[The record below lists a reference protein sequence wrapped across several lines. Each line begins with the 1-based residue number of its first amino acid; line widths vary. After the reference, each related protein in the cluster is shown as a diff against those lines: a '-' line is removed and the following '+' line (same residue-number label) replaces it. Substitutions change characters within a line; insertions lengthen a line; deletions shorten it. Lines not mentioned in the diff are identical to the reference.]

1 MWKENRQRTC
11 DPWSTR
17 KKDVAP
23 RGVYR
28 HRSGMWAIRF
38 TCGAGH
44 IHKDQVGRV
53 KSDAIDARSERRARA
68 RREPGWCPLV
78 EARRARDQAKESKR
92 REEARVSFAE
102 HTRDFIQW
110 AKANHRSW
118 AKDDSRLSRVT
129 PVLGDKKLDQITTA
143 DIEHFLASLREG
155 ERAVSPAS
163 VNRYRDLLSGLFKR
177 AMRLGLVASNPVR
190 GIPKLREAGRRLVY
204 LPPDGAEEAAL
215 REALAPELRPLFTFS
230 LHTGLRWS
238 EQTTLHWRDA
248 DLLSGLITVGRS
260 KNGATRQ
267 VPMNS
272 VVRSVLFDL
281 GAQRARPN
289 DPEEQIFAGA
299 YRTVARAFS
308 QAVTRAQTAL
318 RGSGKDASRLDGY
331 TWHANRH
338 SFASRLVMAGV
349 DPRTVQELGGW
360 KTLGMVQRYAHL
372 APSHLKAAV
381 ERLVPT
387 NAMELAR
394 N

>member
-1 MWKENRQRTC
+1 MWEENRQRRRG
-11 DPWSTR
+11 PWSTR

-44 IHKDQVGRV
+44 IHKEQVGRV
-53 KSDAIDARSERRARA
+53 KSEAINWRNERRARS
-68 RREPGWCPLV
+68 RREPGPLV

-92 REEARVSFAE
+92 REQARVSFAE

-110 AKANHRSW
+110 AKVNHRSW

-129 PVLGDKKLDQITTA
+129 PVLGDKKLDEITTA
-143 DIEHFLASLREG
+143 DVEHFLASLREG

-190 GIPKLREAGRRLVY
+190 GIPKLREVGRRLVY
-204 LPPDGAEEAAL
+204 LPPDGDEEAAL
-215 REALAPELRPLFTFS
+215 RDALASELRQLFTVS

-238 EQTTLHWRDA
+238 EQMALRWRDA
-248 DLLSGLITVGRS
+248 DVLSGLITVGRS
-260 KNGATRQ
+260 KNGSIRQ

-281 GAQRARPN
+281 GARRQRPN
-289 DPEEQIFAGA
+289 DPEEPIFVGA

-318 RGSGKDASRLDGY
+318 RGSGRDASRLDGY

-349 DPRTVQELGGW
+349 DLRTVQELGGW

-372 APSHLKAAV
+372 APSHLRAAV

>member
-1 MWKENRQRTC
+1 MWKENGQGTRG
-11 DPWSTR
+11 PWSTR

-44 IHKDQVGRV
+44 IHKEQVGRV
-53 KSDAIDARSERRARA
+53 KSEAIDWRNERRARS

-92 REEARVSFAE
+92 REQARVSFAE

-110 AKANHRSW
+110 AKVNHRSW

-129 PVLGDKKLDQITTA
+129 PVLGDKKLDEITTA
-143 DIEHFLASLREG
+143 DVEHFLASLREG

-177 AMRLGLVASNPVR
+177 AMRLWLVASNPVR
-190 GIPKLREAGRRLVY
+190 GIPKLREAGSRLVY
-204 LPPDGAEEAAL
+204 LPPEGKEEAAL
-215 REALAPELRPLFTFS
+215 REALAPDLRPLFTFG

-238 EQTTLHWRDA
+238 EQMALRWRDA

-281 GAQRARPN
+281 GARRQRPN
-289 DPEEQIFAGA
+289 DPEEPIFAGA

-308 QAVTRAQTAL
+308 QAVSRAQTAL
-318 RGSGKDASRLDGY
+318 RVAGKDATHLDGY
-331 TWHANRH
+331 TWHGNRH

-349 DPRTVQELGGW
+349 DLRTVQELGGL
-360 KTLGMVQRYAHL
+360 KTLGVVQPDAQL
-372 APSHLKAAV
+372 AAGQ
-381 ERLVPT
+381 
-387 NAMELAR
+387 
-394 N
+394 

>member
-1 MWKENRQRTC
+1 MWKENGQLTR

-44 IHKDQVGRV
+44 IHKEQVGRV
-53 KSDAIDARSERRARA
+53 KSEAIDWRNERRARS

-78 EARRARDQAKESKR
+78 EVRRARDQAKESKR
-92 REEARVSFAE
+92 REQARVSFAE

-110 AKANHRSW
+110 AKVNHRSW

-129 PVLGDKKLDQITTA
+129 PVLGDKKLDEITTA
-143 DIEHFLASLREG
+143 DVEHFLASLREG

-204 LPPDGAEEAAL
+204 LPPDGKEEAAL
-215 REALAPELRPLFTFS
+215 REALAPELQPLFTFS

-238 EQTTLHWRDA
+238 EQATLRWRDA
-248 DLLSGLITVGRS
+248 DLLSGLVTVGRS

-289 DPEEQIFAGA
+289 DPEEPIFAGA

-308 QAVTRAQTAL
+308 QAVARAQTAL
-318 RGSGKDASRLDGY
+318 RGAGRDASRLDGY
-331 TWHANRH
+331 TGHANRH
-338 SFASRLVMAGV
+338 SFASRLVLAGV
-349 DPRTVQELGGW
+349 ELRTVPGLGGW
-360 KTLGMVQRYAHL
+360 LRGGMVVGDAL
-372 APSHLKAAV
+372 
-381 ERLVPT
+381 
-387 NAMELAR
+387 
-394 N
+394 

>member
-1 MWKENRQRTC
+1 MWKENGQGTRG
-11 DPWSTR
+11 PWSTR

-38 TCGAGH
+38 ACGAGH
-44 IHKDQVGRV
+44 IHKEQVGRV

-129 PVLGDKKLDQITTA
+129 PVLGVKKLD
-143 DIEHFLASLREG
+143 DMDSVDVEPFLASLREG

-204 LPPDGAEEAAL
+204 LPPDGDEEAAL
-215 REALAPELRPLFTFS
+215 RDALASELRQLFTVS
-230 LHTGLRWS
+230 LYTGLRWS
-238 EQTTLHWRDA
+238 EQMALRWRDV
-248 DLLSGLITVGRS
+248 DVLSGLITVGRS
-260 KNGATRQ
+260 KNGSLRQ

-281 GAQRARPN
+281 GTRRQRPN
-289 DPEEQIFAGA
+289 DPEERISVGA
-299 YRTVARAFS
+299 SRPVARTFS
-308 QAVTRAQTAL
+308 QAVAHAQTAL
-318 RGSGKDASRLDGY
+318 RGSGEDASRLDGY

-338 SFASRLVMAGV
+338 SFASRLVMASV
-349 DPRTVQELGGW
+349 DLRTVQELGGW

-372 APSHLKAAV
+372 APSHLRAAV

-387 NAMELAR
+387 NTMELAR